1 MYDVLTSMNHT
12 PTWFYKHRHIHT
24 FRELIRL
31 FYYQILTKKRRP
43 TSQPDTN
50 KFHFLLSREIPSR
63 SSGAPNAM
71 TSLGFLAAYRL
82 FGASYMAALA
92 CVHYIS

>member
-31 FYYQILTKKRRP
+31 FYYQILTKKDDRRHNQTQTIF
-43 TSQPDTN
+43 TSSSRVKSPAAPPA
-50 KFHFLLSREIPSR
+50 LLTQWR
-63 SSGAPNAM
+63 
-71 TSLGFLAAYRL
+71 
-82 FGASYMAALA
+82 
-92 CVHYIS
+92 H